1 MMEARHRLSKQ
12 NSKSSRFSRVRRW
25 SPPVIWIL
33 LAVFVAPVVVSIA
46 WRAFSDQPHWRDA
59 GHAATAQAPDPAV
72 MRSAIV
78 QVYAAR
84 TWGPRGGAA
93 VHTWI
98 AAKRTGADHYQRHEV
113 IGWRLWRTGSAL
125 VTRRGNP
132 DAEWFSSRPLL
143 LAELRGDDVDNV
155 IDRME
160 AAIED
165 YPYQRQY
172 RTWPGP
178 NSNTFTA
185 FVARHVPELRLD
197 LPPTAIGKDYLGNTT
212 VFGKAP
218 SGTGYQISVFGVF
231 GILAA
236 MEEGIEVNLGGLVAG
251 IDFTSL
257 AIKLPGLGTWPSN
270 GRSEVRTGR
279 NRSAAGTTQRYVGMW
294 EHGST
299 SRNAKDQG

>member
-1 MMEARHRLSKQ
+1 M
-12 NSKSSRFSRVRRW
+12 
-25 SPPVIWIL
+25 IWVL
-33 LAVFVAPVVVSIA
+33 LAVFVAPAVISIA

-59 GHAATAQAPDPAV
+59 GHATTGQAPDPAV
-72 MRSAIV
+72 MRAAIV

-98 AAKRTGADHYQRHEV
+98 AAKRTDEDHYQRYEV

-125 VTRRGNP
+125 VRRRGNP
-132 DAEWFSSRPLL
+132 DAEWFSSRPML
-143 LAELRGDDVDNV
+143 LADLRGDGIDAV

-160 AAIED
+160 AVID
-165 YPYQRQY
+165 GYPYQRKY

-185 FVARHVPELRLD
+185 YVARHVPELRLD
-197 LPPTAIGKDYLGNTT
+197 LPPTAIGKDYLGTGT

-218 SGTGYQISVFGVF
+218 SGTGYQFSAFGVF

-236 MEEGIEVNLGGLVAG
+236 LEEGIEVNLGGLVAG

-270 GRSEVRTGR
+270 GRSQMWIGQKTSVAEPAHRC
-279 NRSAAGTTQRYVGMW
+279 AAVW
-294 EHGST
+294 EDGPA